1 MLIWYHDMEPLFQET
16 SIELVVIGEDGI
28 VRSICEQP
36 VFGII
41 KDLAIL
47 CWNDGFREATL
58 QVQSGSLCD
67 FFYTITCLRH
77 LKIPLFFKTSLSKDL
92 YFVWWVTSASC
103 FVLCFQTQ
111 GKDLLVVLSDSG
123 KLSFLTFSLEM
134 HRLAWFNSLF
144 FFFLVLTFSI
154 MTLGWPH
161 FWHYHKIA
169 WCSLAS

>member
-1 MLIWYHDMEPLFQET
+1 MILEHIGDAYLISWHGTTISGNIHWAGCDWWRWNCTVHLWAACLWYNKRSSYLMLEWWFPWSYST
-16 SIELVVIGEDGI
+16 G
-28 VRSICEQP
+28 SIC
-36 VFGII
+36 
-41 KDLAIL
+41 
-47 CWNDGFREATL
+47 
-58 QVQSGSLCD
+58 SLCD

-144 FFFLVLTFSI
+144 FFFL
-154 MTLGWPH
+154 
-161 FWHYHKIA
+161 
-169 WCSLAS
+169 C